1 MKQIITMICCVGI
14 ILVSGV
20 YEIRYLDKTATY
32 FMSDMEYIQNA
43 INNNNYELASEHMKN
58 FSESW
63 NNVRTIWNIFVN
75 HEEVDNIEEA
85 MIELKNNIEFKD
97 DSACKINIEKIKNN
111 VTHSAGR
118 QKLKLDN
125 IL

>member
-63 NNVRTIWNIFVN
+63 NNVRIIWNIFVN